1 MELNIPPRSL
11 RYIIFNL
18 FVQIGRKTSM
28 SIAWRFFIFIRYEC
42 SSENWEV

>member
-18 FVQIGRKTSM
+18 FVQIERKTSGLGLEV
-28 SIAWRFFIFIRYEC
+28 FIFIRYEC